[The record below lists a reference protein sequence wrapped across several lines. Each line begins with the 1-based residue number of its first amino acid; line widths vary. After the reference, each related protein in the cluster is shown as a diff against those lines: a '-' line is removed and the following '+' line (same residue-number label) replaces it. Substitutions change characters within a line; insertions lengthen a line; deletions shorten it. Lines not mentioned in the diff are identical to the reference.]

1 MPSIKFN
8 LSLLYS
14 DVYKWLEWLS
24 ICLSVCISPKP
35 GLGASIH
42 WPLRQSELL
51 AACQQLPCVGPCFS
65 VCVCLD
71 FTVINQYNDS
81 AISKLQH
88 LSIYLCILANH
99 VHNLDAVC
107 FMYS

>member
-1 MPSIKFN
+1 MYIN
-8 LSLLYS
+8 G
-14 DVYKWLEWLS
+14 WNG
-24 ICLSVCISPKP
+24 CLSVCLYIPP

-71 FTVINQYNDS
+71 FSVINQYNDP
-81 AISKLQH
+81 AISKLVY
-88 LSIYLCILANH
+88 LSL
-99 VHNLDAVC
+99 
-107 FMYS
+107 